1 MDVLLELNHVSKSY
15 EPPGR
20 ARSGRARSERVSP
33 GHVRS
38 DVGEALHQ
46 VIQDVSLKVSLEE
59 TVAIVGPSGSG
70 KTTLL
75 NIMGTLDRPTAGT
88 VRFVGRCT
96 SQLSEKDLSRV
107 RNRDIGFIFQL
118 HHLLPQCTVIENVLL
133 PTLPYSTRSE
143 QNEAVERAYLLL
155 DRVGMEDHR
164 DYRPGQ
170 LSVGQRQRAAVVRAL
185 INQPKLILADEP
197 TGSLDASTA
206 ADLGDLLME
215 LNEEERTT
223 LVVVTH
229 SSVLAR
235 RMNRILDLRDGKLT
249 KHR

>member
-118 HHLLPQCTVIENVLL
+118 HHLLPQCTVMENVLL
-133 PTLPYSTRSE
+133 PTLPYSTRS
-143 QNEAVERAYLLL
+143 
-155 DRVGMEDHR
+155 
-164 DYRPGQ
+164 
-170 LSVGQRQRAAVVRAL
+170 
-185 INQPKLILADEP
+185 
-197 TGSLDASTA
+197 
-206 ADLGDLLME
+206 
-215 LNEEERTT
+215 
-223 LVVVTH
+223 
-229 SSVLAR
+229 
-235 RMNRILDLRDGKLT
+235 
-249 KHR
+249 